1 MKKSSVILAALA
13 MVLVLGAGAGSAWAY
28 FTTYVEAEGG
38 YVVNLGDTTRI
49 QEDVTYLHKAVTIT
63 SETTSQPVW
72 IRVKAYYA
80 EGELTIESNTGKWS
94 KGENDDWWYYA
105 DIVKAG
111 ETTDV
116 LDITISVPKESSNE
130 KIPVEDFDVVV
141 IYESTPVEYDD
152 AGKPVPNDPKLVDW
166 DKKMDKDKDITDP
179 YDGESQPSEP
189 DTDSE
194 NTGTEGETGENQ
206 GDIQNPD
213 GNAQEGGDG
222 V

>member
-38 YVVNLGDTTRI
+38 CVVNLGDTTRI

-80 EGELTIESNTGKWS
+80 EGDLTIESSTGKWS
-94 KGENDDWWYYA
+94 KGENDDGWWYYA

-116 LDITISVPKESSNE
+116 LDVTISVPKESINE

-179 YDGESQPSEP
+179 YDGESQ
-189 DTDSE
+189 
-194 NTGTEGETGENQ
+194 
-206 GDIQNPD
+206 IPD
-213 GNAQEGGDG
+213 GNAQEGGEG